1 MTDKKPATAFAIIM
15 RRIPFIVSVFLLF
28 TTSVIA
34 QPARVVADKIIAV
47 VGDKIILKSDIDNSI
62 LDMQRQ
68 QIAIPEN
75 ANCLLLEQA
84 MGIKALVLQA
94 EKDSLPV
101 TDEEIEVDIDNRIR
115 YFISQYGSKE
125 ELETVAGKSIY
136 QLKEDFKSGM
146 RDQKLAAAMRNK
158 VIENVKITPN
168 EVKKYFD
175 AIPVDSLVYYESE
188 VEIGQI
194 VVYPKAT
201 REAEEYAIEQLAG
214 YKKDIESG
222 KRDFKS
228 IAALYSED
236 PGSKDRGGQYEI
248 NRNQKDMDP
257 AWMSK
262 ALTLKEGQI
271 SNPFKTKFGYHIIQL
286 VSRSGDD
293 AVVRHILRIPQVT
306 SYEAKAS
313 VDKLDSVRAKLIAG
327 TLDFG
332 TAVSKYSDDEGSKFT
347 AGMLQGK
354 DGSFLTIDQLDPAMV
369 TMLGKLKVGEYSQ
382 PTEYTDD
389 RGKKAVRIVY
399 LKTKTEPHRENMKDD
414 YSRIASRAIEEKKEG
429 TLEKW
434 FDKRISTYHIMID
447 DAYKNCATMKKW
459 VDASM
464 ATKTN

>member
-15 RRIPFIVSVFLLF
+15 RRISFIVSLFLLSAL
-28 TTSVIA
+28 SVFA
-34 QPARVVADKIIAV
+34 QPAKVVADKIIAV

-68 QIAIPEN
+68 QIALPEN

-228 IAALYSED
+228 VAALYSED
-236 PGSKDRGGQYEI
+236 PGSKDRGI
-248 NRNQKDMDP
+248 N
-257 AWMSK
+257 A
-262 ALTLKEGQI
+262 EG
-271 SNPFKTKFGYHIIQL
+271 
-286 VSRSGDD
+286 RS
-293 AVVRHILRIPQVT
+293 
-306 SYEAKAS
+306 
-313 VDKLDSVRAKLIAG
+313 
-327 TLDFG
+327 
-332 TAVSKYSDDEGSKFT
+332 
-347 AGMLQGK
+347 
-354 DGSFLTIDQLDPAMV
+354 DQQ
-369 TMLGKLKVGEYSQ
+369 S
-382 PTEYTDD
+382 
-389 RGKKAVRIVY
+389 I
-399 LKTKTEPHRENMKDD
+399 
-414 YSRIASRAIEEKKEG
+414 
-429 TLEKW
+429 
-434 FDKRISTYHIMID
+434 
-447 DAYKNCATMKKW
+447 
-459 VDASM
+459 
-464 ATKTN
+464 